1 MTTTPTSKAKAP
13 KSKKASKSSQI
24 DRQIIT
30 SLQRYIVPT
39 VINRQDER
47 LISRYSDIFRSED
60 LRQFVEQVVKST
72 LRWMDRMVNGANSFE
87 LHTMDYWNYNPK
99 TYILSMKN
107 NEKGVRDYDVA
118 FDLSFA
124 SGSID
129 EYNAGMGRILSS
141 FWYKIDATPCCIV
154 ELVACC
160 DLIYRL
166 NHNGNSPASD
176 ENISHVDLVAG
187 AAT

>member
-1 MTTTPTSKAKAP
+1 MTTTPTPKAKSP
-13 KSKKASKSSQI
+13 KSKKASTSSQI

-47 LISRYSDIFRSED
+47 LISRYSAIFRSED

-72 LRWMDRMVNGANSFE
+72 LRWMDRMVNGCNSFE
-87 LHTMDYWNYNPK
+87 LHTMDYWNFNPK
-99 TYILSMKN
+99 SSILSMKN
-107 NEKGVRDYDVA
+107 NEKDKRDHEVA

-124 SGSID
+124 SGTID

-166 NHNGNSPASD
+166 HHNGSSPASD
-176 ENISHVDLVAG
+176 ENISHVDLVTSVAS
-187 AAT
+187 